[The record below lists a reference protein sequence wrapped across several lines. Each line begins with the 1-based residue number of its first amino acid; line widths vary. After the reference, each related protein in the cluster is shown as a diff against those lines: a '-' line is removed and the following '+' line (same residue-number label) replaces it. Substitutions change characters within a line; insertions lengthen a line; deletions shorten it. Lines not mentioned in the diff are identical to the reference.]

1 MIDVTA
7 LRALID
13 SERIRFEVPG
23 AAVVVVANNE
33 VVLSEGFGVADLA
46 SGRAMTN
53 RTMFPIASN
62 TKCFTAA
69 MLCVLAE
76 QGKVDLDAPVR
87 DVIPWFKL
95 HDSIATELVSCRD
108 LLAHRTGLPAH
119 DMMWYGE
126 IPLSLEEVTRRL
138 RYLPTAR
145 QPRQRW
151 QYNNMCYMVAGYVTE
166 VLTGQTWTDAVQS
179 VLLDPLGM
187 SDVRFSVH
195 DLPAETYS
203 LPYREVGG
211 EMVLQVLPSR
221 ALQAPPGGIVAHVDD
236 LARWVLAR
244 LGNPTAD
251 GGHVLSDSVLRE
263 LHAPAMIEP
272 KLVTFDER
280 QSCGYALGCSVDS
293 YRGHTLIDHG
303 GSLIGYSSEVAI
315 VPNLGAAVA
324 VVANRHYSELPQS
337 LVASIVDRIAGLEPI
352 DWGERFLTA
361 ERAIKQGRRDT
372 AAAAESR
379 ADRRPPSRPI
389 DEFVGIYSHPAY
401 GDIEIVAAPGSD
413 ELLDA
418 EYHGLGERAGIV
430 HRDRDSFSL
439 ELREFEAQVPL
450 IFTIN
455 DGDEIAGLTLPLET
469 TVEAIA
475 FVKRVAPVTPGLLAV
490 AAGKYAL
497 GPFEITVSVV
507 DDVITVEAPSVG
519 VVQLVSRGGSV
530 FGGVGM
536 PQLRIE
542 FDGDTVN
549 VRPLGVFS
557 RVEK

>member
-1 MIDVTA
+1 MIDIEK
-7 LRALID
+7 LRSLIET
-13 SERIRFEVPG
+13 ERARFEVPG
-23 AAVVVVANNE
+23 VSVVVIADNE

-46 SGRAMTN
+46 TGRPMTS

-87 DVIPWFKL
+87 DVIPWFRM
-95 HDSIATELVSCRD
+95 HDPIATELVSCRD

-126 IPLSLEEVTRRL
+126 LPLSLEEVTRRL
-138 RYLPTAR
+138 RYLPTSK

-187 SDVRFSVH
+187 TDVRFSVR
-195 DLPAETYS
+195 DLSADEFS

-211 EMVLQVLPSR
+211 EMALQVLPSR

-244 LGNPTAD
+244 LGNPTGD
-251 GGHVLSDSVLRE
+251 VRVLSDSVLRE
-263 LHAPAMIEP
+263 LHAPTMIEP
-272 KLVTFDER
+272 KPLTSPER

-303 GSLIGYSSEVAI
+303 GALIGYASDVAI
-315 VPNLGAAVA
+315 VPSLGAAVA
-324 VVANRHYSELPQS
+324 VLTNRHYSELPQS
-337 LVASIVDRIAGLEPI
+337 LIASIVDRIAGLEPI
-352 DWGERFLTA
+352 DWGARFLDA
-361 ERAIKQGRRDT
+361 ERSRTQGRRDA
-372 AAAAESR
+372 AAAAENR
-379 ADRRPPSRPI
+379 AERRPPSRPI

-401 GDIEIVAAPGSD
+401 GDVEIVAAPESD
-413 ELLDA
+413 NLLDVD
-418 EYHGLGERAGIV
+418 YHGLGDRAGVV
-430 HRDRDSFSL
+430 HRDRDAFSL

-450 IFTIN
+450 IFTT
-455 DGDEIAGLTLPLET
+455 DDADEIAGLTLPLET

-475 FVKRVAPVTPGLLAV
+475 FTKRAAPITAGVLE
-490 AAGKYAL
+490 AAPGKYAL
-497 GPFEITVSVV
+497 GPYEITVSVV
-507 DDVITVEAPSVG
+507 GDVITVEAPSVG
-519 VVQLVSRGGSV
+519 VVQLVPRGGRV

-536 PQLRIE
+536 PQLRVE

-549 VRPLGVFS
+549 VQPLGLFS
-557 RVEK
+557 RVEKI